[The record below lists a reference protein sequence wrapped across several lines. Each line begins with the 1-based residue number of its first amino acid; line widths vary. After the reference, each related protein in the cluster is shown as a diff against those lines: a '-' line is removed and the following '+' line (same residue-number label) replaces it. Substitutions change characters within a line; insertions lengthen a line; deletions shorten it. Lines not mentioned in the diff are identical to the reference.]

1 MAAPAWT
8 RRFPRA
14 VGALDHIFTFVDDY
28 LEHVGLDSGRA
39 HDAGL
44 VLEEIF
50 TNLVRHNRGAQEI
63 EISMARD
70 GDDLVMTV
78 RDFDVDPFDPTA
90 AAGASSGGGAVDL
103 GPGGR
108 GITLVKRLT
117 KEFLYHYADRI
128 STLTTRLGADPAQ
141 EP

>member
-1 MAAPAWT
+1 MGAASWT
-8 RRFPRA
+8 RRFPRN
-14 VGALDHIFTFVDDY
+14 VGALDAVFAFVDDF
-28 LEHVGLDSGRA
+28 LNHAGLAADSA

-63 EISMARD
+63 EIAMSLE
-70 GDDLVMTV
+70 GPDLVMTV
-78 RDFDVDPFDPTA
+78 RDFDVDRFDPTA
-90 AAGASSGGGAVDL
+90 VAEAPADGNPGSLS
-103 GPGGR
+103 PGGR

-117 KEFLYHYADRI
+117 KEFRYHYADRT
-128 STLTTRLGADPAQ
+128 STLTTRLGAVRAQ